1 MGAVARRVFD
11 IRRLGISLVI
21 AGALAL
27 IVYGFAS
34 AQTGDAD
41 VEVPPGIE
49 RVLPMPGA
57 LVLRQSQVGAD
68 LASGYRGVLI
78 IDGQEIPTLDAQTP
92 GAPTNDPT
100 VNYDAVFDLAQNTV
114 LFLPRQG
121 ATIEQFAPGE
131 HQVTVVYWKIDETRD
146 DAQSFSWKFNV
157 S

>member
-1 MGAVARRVFD
+1 MAPVAHRVFD
-11 IRRLGISLVI
+11 VRRLGISLVI

-41 VEVPPGIE
+41 VEVPTGIE

-78 IDGQEIPTLDAQTP
+78 IDGQEIPTQDAQAP
-92 GAPTNDPT
+92 GAPNNDPT

-121 ATIEQFAPGE
+121 ATIEEFSPGE

-146 DAQSFSWKFNV
+146 DAQSFTWKFNV